1 MSESEVRSAAQ
12 ACVDGLVRRG
22 RPHLAARV
30 GERVDRLIGLG
41 QTSRALAVIALFR

>member
-1 MSESEVRSAAQ
+1 MSESEVRSAAK
-12 ACVDGLVRRG
+12 ACVEGLVRRG

-30 GERVDRLIGLG
+30 GERIEGLLGLG